1 MSGTAFNQR
10 SKVTVLP
17 ITSAVPNEG
26 LRAKELIQNPLRLWM
41 LCQNYLMNP

>member
-1 MSGTAFNQR
+1 MRQSRSAVIISGNAFNQR

-26 LRAKELIQNPLRLWM
+26 L
-41 LCQNYLMNP
+41 